1 MARMTID
8 FGIDLGTT
16 NSAIAVLTG
25 VEPKMI
31 PNRQRASVTPSAVWI
46 DKRGAVHVG
55 EEAKSR
61 FEQDRTNCDI
71 EFKARMGMG
80 HAGAK
85 AFAAA
90 GRRLLPEELSAEVLK
105 SLRSDVQATLGEDLT
120 AAVIT
125 VPAAFELRQTD
136 ATRKAAQLA
145 GFSSSPL
152 LTEPVAAA
160 LAYGFQEDSQR
171 QMWLVYDFGGGTFDA
186 AIIQV
191 RDGVIQVVNHAG
203 DNHLG
208 GKLIDWE
215 IVERVFVPQLVR
227 EHRLTNFERGN
238 VRWVAAFA
246 KLKAAAEQAKI
257 EVSRTRAPWNVW
269 VENVWQDD
277 AGRSFDLSIDLT
289 PATLQNIIAPYVTRS
304 LNLCRQA
311 LDEKNLSGSALSK
324 VLMVGGTSL
333 IPWLREQVQNELR
346 TQLDFRMDPMTVV
359 AQGAA
364 IFAGTQRLKQTSL
377 ALAAGVWR
385 VHLEYEPV
393 GLDKDPEIAG
403 RIEDPSG
410 KSVQGLTLEI
420 TEARSQWRSGRLPIA
435 KNGGFSA
442 VLLAEPGRECRYTLD
457 FRDSTGRAIPAQPS
471 ELVYRMGRQE
481 FDGATLINSL
491 GIAMANNQLDILVK
505 KGTRLPFRSRS
516 VHRTAYG
523 FKKGGSDLLIRIPV
537 VEGENMAR
545 ADRNRLVG
553 TLEIPPTNIRRDLP
567 AGSEVE
573 ITLQIDESRLIT
585 TEAYISLLDQNFS
598 VQLNLSGTGPT
609 VAELRDSLRV
619 EKERLGRLQQQSAA
633 VNDST
638 ARQALSRI
646 TQEQILEQIDRLLAA
661 AASDAGAI
669 PECDAR
675 LRALRIALDQAEDA
689 LAWPTLIEETGKLL
703 SEVRDLVQQSRD
715 PVLLT
720 QVQEIDTELQA
731 ARQKHDV
738 DRLRQLN
745 AELGTLHARAL
756 TLQPGFW
763 INSFHVFKQLHLLMS
778 DAAQAAQLITL
789 GERAIST
796 GDTQALPS
804 VVLQLFMLLPDAQK
818 KQVPPAVLGAFR
830 GGTQK

>member
-1 MARMTID
+1 MTID

-31 PNRQRASVTPSAVWI
+31 PNRQRAFVTPSAVWI

-55 EEAKSR
+55 DEAKSR
-61 FEQDRTNCDI
+61 FEQDRANCDI

-80 HAGAK
+80 DAGAK

-105 SLRSDVQATLGEDLT
+105 SLRADVQTTLGEDLT

-160 LAYGFQEDSQR
+160 LAYGFQEDSER
-171 QMWLVYDFGGGTFDA
+171 QVWLVYDFGGGTFDA

-191 RDGVIQVVNHAG
+191 REGVIQVVNHAG

-238 VRWVAAFA
+238 VKWAAAFA
-246 KLKAAAEQAKI
+246 KLKSAAEQAKI

-277 AGRSFDLSIDLT
+277 AGQSFDLSIELT
-289 PATLQNIIAPYVTRS
+289 PSTLQNIIAPYVSRS

-333 IPWLREQVQNELR
+333 IPWLREQVQSELR

-364 IFAGTQRLKQTSL
+364 IFAGTQRLEQKSL
-377 ALAAGVWR
+377 SLPAGVWR

-393 GLDKDPEIAG
+393 GLDEDPEIAG

-410 KSVQGLTLEI
+410 KPVQGLTLEI
-420 TEARSQWRSGRLPIA
+420 TEARSQWRSGRLPVA

-442 VLLAEPGRECRYTLD
+442 VLLAEPGRECRYQLE
-457 FRDSTGRAIPAQPS
+457 FRDATGRVIPAEPG
-471 ELVYRMGRQE
+471 ELVYRMGKQE

-491 GIAMANNQLDILVK
+491 GIAMANNQLDVLVK

-523 FKKGGSDLLIRIPV
+523 FRKNGSEALIRIPV
-537 VEGENMAR
+537 VEGENLAR

-553 TLEIPPTNIRRDLP
+553 TLEIPPTDIRRDLP

-573 ITLQIDESRLIT
+573 ITLQIYESRLIT
-585 TEAYISLLDQNFS
+585 TEAWIALLNQHFR
-598 VQLNLSGTGPT
+598 VELNLSGTGTT
-609 VAELRDSLRV
+609 VAELRESLRR
-619 EKERLGRLQQQSAA
+619 EKERLSQLQQQTAT

-638 ARQALSRI
+638 ARQALSRV
-646 TQEQILEQIDRLLAA
+646 TQEQTLQQIERLLAA
-661 AASDAGAI
+661 AGSDAAAI

-675 LRALRIALDQAEDA
+675 LRSLRISLDQAEDA
-689 LAWPTLIEETGKLL
+689 LVWPTLTKETDKLL

-715 PVLLT
+715 PELLT
-720 QVQEIDTELQA
+720 RIREIDSELQTVK
-731 ARQKHDV
+731 QKHDL
-738 DRLRQLN
+738 DGLRQLN
-745 AELGTLHARAL
+745 AELSTLRGRAL
-756 TLQPGFW
+756 TMQPGFW
-763 INSFHVFKQLHLLMS
+763 VDTFNIFRQLHPLMS
-778 DAAQAAQLITL
+778 DSAQATQLIAQ
-789 GERAIST
+789 GDRAVSA
-796 GDTQALPS
+796 GDTQSLRS
-804 VVLQLFMLLPDAQK
+804 VVVQLFMLLPDAQK
-818 KQVPPAVLGAFR
+818 QQLAPAGNLGAF
-830 GGTQK
+830 GGSTQK